1 MRICKKKNLWKVHC
15 TYCANFVYTRTKLFT
30 FYLVCSSVIWLV
42 FYWLS
47 WNRKIYLWCGKREE
61 VRWCY
66 YCWNQRKLPRKM
78 QLFFPP
84 LVKLFFCSRCSF
96 TIFPKLN
103 LQDSVK
109 VAKITVQN
117 TICSNNGFEKSFA
130 LFVHCEQNYSM
141 KAVKKNLKYFLRRKK
156 NWCGFSNH
164 IFARFDVPYLLFLFT
179 MLAIFPETQKSKK
192 SKVLCQ
198 YKSCV
203 FSAFFCCWFSLCFF
217 GLWCLCTSFYRLCL
231 FRNFLALPLFFLL

>member
-1 MRICKKKNLWKVHC
+1 MNFNFACWLQLQFSKLSCQCEFAKRRIFEKCTVHIVLILFIQGQ
-15 TYCANFVYTRTKLFT
+15 NFF
-30 FYLVCSSVIWLV
+30 FLVCSSVIWLV

-96 TIFPKLN
+96 TIFPKLD

-130 LFVHCEQNYSM
+130 LFVHCEQIYSM
-141 KAVKKNLKYFLRRKK
+141 K
-156 NWCGFSNH
+156 SSQEESE
-164 IFARFDVPYLLFLFT
+164 IFF
-179 MLAIFPETQKSKK
+179 
-192 SKVLCQ
+192 
-198 YKSCV
+198 
-203 FSAFFCCWFSLCFF
+203 
-217 GLWCLCTSFYRLCL
+217 
-231 FRNFLALPLFFLL
+231 